1 MSGRGAAAAPP
12 ASPCLSAER
21 SPRPRCALSPGPG
34 PASLA
39 PLPGGGGG
47 SVQVRTSNPS
57 AMASNAAEREILFT
71 ELQVS
76 GGHRPSR
83 APRRED
89 AAAAPRRPLPA
100 ARRAAGRPPR
110 WAGPGRGGGG
120 GAEEARAHPR
130 PLPAALP
137 RERRRR
143 RPVTAPPRR
152 RPRPAFVCWR
162 LAPSLLP
169 SLLPPRPSG
178 PARAAPPALPRPRG
192 CRAPPAARSGTR
204 CPSRARPRGGRGL
217 PRRLEPGAAPRRTGS
232 GSFVRAL
239 SFELGGGENGP

>member
-204 CPSRARPRGGRGL
+204 CPSRARPRGG
-217 PRRLEPGAAPRRTGS
+217 
-232 GSFVRAL
+232 
-239 SFELGGGENGP
+239 GGGFRAGWSPGPLPAEPAAVPLCGR